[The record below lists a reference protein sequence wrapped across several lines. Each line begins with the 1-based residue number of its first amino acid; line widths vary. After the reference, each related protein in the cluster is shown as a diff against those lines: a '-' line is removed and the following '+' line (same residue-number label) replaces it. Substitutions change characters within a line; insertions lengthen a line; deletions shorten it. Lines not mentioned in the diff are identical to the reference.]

1 MPLVTIQNTNEGFE
15 MPVGSKYFS
24 YEKLKAIIKPYH
36 FQTVKAYTQYVETN
50 DMQKRGWPR
59 FPGPHY
65 REKFKGAEDFLSL
78 PPGTVHAMRIE
89 NLKKATVASLSSPNT
104 GRPKKVVSKPIIETN
119 SNITMKDICQYLVER
134 EMVSTVQNILEENK
148 LTLQDSIEIT
158 KGLIEYYDNKIKAV
172 K

>member
-1 MPLVTIQNTNEGFE
+1 MSLVTSQNANEGFE

-50 DMQKRGWPR
+50 GMQKRGWPR

-65 REKFKGAEDFLSL
+65 RENFKGAEDFLSL
-78 PPGTVHAMRIE
+78 PPGSIRAMRRE
-89 NLKKATVASLSSPNT
+89 NLKKATLASLSSPNT
-104 GRPKKVVSKPIIETN
+104 GRPKKVVPKPIIETN
-119 SNITMKDICQYLVER
+119 KSISMKDVCQYLVGR

-158 KGLIEYYDNKIKAV
+158 RGLIDYYDNKIKAV